1 MAMLHAA
8 DAPKDQDTDEHVA
21 QCQFTILAHSF
32 RCDIAVAIQFA
43 SPSAMDTSTK
53 VELIWTIPKSLLGL
67 NKVITEGVCTGHGN
81 NLGVLVTIAKEN
93 IEAFQPTDTIKT
105 AILLIFYNIIKITT
119 IIN

>member
-67 NKVITEGVCTGHGN
+67 NKVITEGVCMGI
-81 NLGVLVTIAKEN
+81 LVTIAKEN
-93 IEAFQPTDTIKT
+93 IEAFQPTHTIKT
-105 AILLIFYNIIKITT
+105 TILLTFYNIIKITT
-119 IIN
+119 IRN